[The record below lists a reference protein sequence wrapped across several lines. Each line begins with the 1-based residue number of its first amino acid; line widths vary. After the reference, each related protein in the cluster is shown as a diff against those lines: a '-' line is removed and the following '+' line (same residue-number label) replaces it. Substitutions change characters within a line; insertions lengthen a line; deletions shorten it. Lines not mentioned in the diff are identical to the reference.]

1 MTSLEQSL
9 VGALSKMGS
18 DFHTALTGA
27 ASQEFGNVQ
36 GTLEATRQILSDMNA
51 QFLAMQTAFSTII
64 DKPEQSTSDQVKIGR
79 EQTEALTGLM
89 NGLMVR
95 MQESA
100 DQNLGNVRAQLTMV
114 VSDLAERV
122 GSLSQDMMAAADNV
136 AKQAQTSANQVL
148 DQTGEWSEAT
158 AARLEGLLANIE
170 ARSNDLGVA
179 ILERR
184 TTSAESVI

>member
-1 MTSLEQSL
+1 
-9 VGALSKMGS
+9 
-18 DFHTALTGA
+18 
-27 ASQEFGNVQ
+27 
-36 GTLEATRQILSDMNA
+36 
-51 QFLAMQTAFSTII
+51 
-64 DKPEQSTSDQVKIGR
+64 
-79 EQTEALTGLM
+79 
-89 NGLMVR
+89 